1 MIATDKSETF
11 WQRFDK
17 TVAAPPKLEVDETF
31 GRAFT
36 QQIKDMGCAVVDTP
50 THDYEDSA
58 YAKAK
63 VEWIKV
69 CRGDKKMEDKWP
81 KVALV
86 LELAMQ
92 PLLDELKVRA
102 RPAPAVR
109 PVA

>member
-1 MIATDKSETF
+1 MIAKDTSETF

-17 TVAAPPKLEVDETF
+17 TVAVPAEPKVDETF
-31 GRAFT
+31 GKAFT

-50 THDYEDSA
+50 THDYEGGA

-63 VEWIKV
+63 TEWIKV

-92 PLLDELKVRA
+92 PLLDELKVRM
-102 RPAPAVR
+102 RPRSEA
-109 PVA
+109 